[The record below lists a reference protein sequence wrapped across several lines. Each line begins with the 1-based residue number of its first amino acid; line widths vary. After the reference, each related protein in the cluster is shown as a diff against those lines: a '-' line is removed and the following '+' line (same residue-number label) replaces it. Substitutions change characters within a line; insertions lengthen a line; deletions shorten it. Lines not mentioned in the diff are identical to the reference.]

1 MKKKQ
6 FRIESSHMQRPS
18 QAHKCSTLPGGKKK
32 MELKT
37 IHIEKIVNG
46 GYGFARLS
54 TGQVT
59 LVRQVLPNETVIITT
74 EEAKKNHLFG
84 KVQQILQEHPARIPP
99 PCRYYGQC
107 GGCDLQHCNYTTQ
120 LIVKKEIVVDLL
132 RRQSEES
139 VRSAIDLLSS
149 PLPSPTA
156 FAYRQRIRLQIGDR
170 GLVGFHRFRSHEII
184 PIKCCLLAGASIN
197 KTITALQ
204 NHEDGCRLCEL
215 STEVELQE
223 NPQTGKTVCIFHFRR
238 KVRPADVQS
247 AKSFCTEEDEVER
260 VFFTGADFPITGPY
274 CYGQEKD
281 NEIMGNTFTVQ
292 YSPCT
297 ATKQSVVL
305 SWEAGGFCQ
314 VNLAQNRYLIETVVD
329 FCQIQKSDTVLD
341 LYCGMG
347 NFSIPLAMTAKEVFG
362 IEGQGSAIRSAKK
375 NAAHAGLTNCRFM
388 KSSADSACLAF
399 AEQGQTFDCVV
410 IDPPRQGIPGLAG
423 QLAAV
428 TGRRLVYI
436 SCDPSTLCRDLGQL
450 TREGFIISKI
460 QPVDMFPQTH
470 HIETVVLL
478 QK

>member
-1 MKKKQ
+1 MKREQ
-6 FRIESSHMQRPS
+6 FRIESSHPQRPF
-18 QAHKCSTLPGGKKK
+18 QAHKCSTLPGGNRK

-54 TGQVT
+54 TGQVA

-107 GGCDLQHCNYTTQ
+107 GGCNLQHCDYATQ
-120 LIVKKEIVVDLL
+120 LLIKKEIVVDLL
-132 RRQSEES
+132 RRQSEEA
-139 VRSAIDLLSS
+139 VRSAIARLAS
-149 PLPSPTA
+149 PLPSPA
-156 FAYRQRIRLQIGDR
+156 PFAYRQRIRLQAGDR

-184 PIKCCLLAGASIN
+184 PIERCLLAGASIN
-197 KTITALQ
+197 NTITALKK
-204 NHEDGCRLCEL
+204 HDDGRRLCGL
-215 STEVELQE
+215 ATEVELQE
-223 NPQTGKTVCIFHFRR
+223 NPLTGKTVSIFHFRR
-238 KVRPADVQS
+238 KIRPADVQS
-247 AKSFCTEEDEVER
+247 AKRFCAAADEVER
-260 VFFTGADFPITGPY
+260 VFFIGADFPITGPY
-274 CYGQEKD
+274 CTNQEKGRD
-281 NEIMGNTFTVQ
+281 HMDNTFTVH
-292 YSPCT
+292 YPPGTAASP
-297 ATKQSVVL
+297 SVDL

-314 VNLAQNRYLIETVVD
+314 VNLAQNRYLIDTVVA
-329 FCQIQKSDTVLD
+329 FCQAEKGDRVLD

-362 IEGQGSAIRSAKK
+362 IEGQGSAIRSAEK
-375 NAAHAGLTNCRFM
+375 NAARAGLTNCLFL
-388 KSSADSACLAF
+388 KSSMDSACLAL
-399 AEQGQTFDCVV
+399 AEQGQMFDCVV

-423 QLAAV
+423 RLAAI
-428 TGRRLVYI
+428 TGKRLVYI
-436 SCDPSTLCRDLGQL
+436 SCDPSTLGRDLGEL
-450 TREGFIISKI
+450 TSEGFTISKV